1 MLYLLQEYDQS
12 SCQQN
17 KPSKEKKGSNDDK
30 KIVQEVAEQ
39 RTFHAQL
46 QVPCI
51 RSCVLPAAHPT
62 VCSTSS
68 THFLTAKHDVHIWLS
83 FLAFAPRR
91 WRTAQLM
98 ASAGTTLPEACKTV
112 FTAVPKEGRKRKK
125 KSFEKTGSRTK

>member
-68 THFLTAKHDVHIWLS
+68 THFLTAKHDVRKWGDQKRY
-83 FLAFAPRR
+83 LAIFCGLCSTSLAYSSIDGFGWDYLVRGLQNR
-91 WRTAQLM
+91 FYGCSQ
-98 ASAGTTLPEACKTV
+98 
-112 FTAVPKEGRKRKK
+112 GR
-125 KSFEKTGSRTK
+125 